1 MMMPGVIAME
11 SINNCSFIRPG
22 IVQGIYPEK
31 DHKDYGLI
39 DNIVNSTVKLFS
51 SDALFV
57 RNARRVF
64 VNKVKKLEQ
73 KFISMDEKEIAF
85 FAQSLRNK
93 LQCQG
98 IQQNL
103 AIEAFA
109 LVKEVSFRTI
119 GMRHYDVQVIGG
131 WVMLNGMITEMDT
144 GEGKTLTATFPACT
158 AALAGVPV
166 HIVTVN
172 DYLVQRDM
180 ELMAPIYHFLGLSVG
195 AITEQ
200 MDSEQR
206 QKAYACDITYCTN
219 KQLAFDYLRDRLVLK
234 TKVNKTQLRI
244 EKLDKKNTQVN
255 RLHLRGLCYAII
267 DEADSVLIDESRTPL
282 ILSKEGKEMGMQKI
296 VTEALACC
304 ENLLEH
310 EHFQID
316 YKNRVIEF
324 SENGKEKIRE
334 LVADYTGVWAGYE
347 RSIELITQALTA
359 KYLFV
364 RDQHYLVQDDKIQI
378 VDEYTG
384 RVMADRS
391 WEYGLHQMLEAKEG
405 CKITAQKETL
415 AKISYQQFFRRYFLL
430 AGMTGTAK
438 EVGSELWSVY
448 HLDPLKVPTHH
459 PDKKKRFPTK
469 IFKTA
474 KLKWAGL
481 VQHVTDIHQQ
491 GRPILI
497 GTRSVEFSEHISQL
511 LDENGLD
518 HEVLNARQDAHE
530 ADIIKKAGIKGQITV
545 ATNMAGRG
553 TDIKLAETV
562 AEIGGLHVIAT
573 ECHEARRIDRQLFGR
588 CGRQGDPGS
597 YVMFVSF
604 EDELVLKFCPHY
616 LQSSFNNFNR
626 YNNFI
631 FNFLIEYFVFR
642 KSQKIAE
649 KKFERDRRNLLKIDA
664 RLKSLLAFSGNID

>member
-1 MMMPGVIAME
+1 ME
-11 SINNCSFIRPG
+11 SINNCSFVRPG
-22 IVQGIYPEK
+22 IVQGVYPERE
-31 DHKDYGLI
+31 HKDDGFI
-39 DNIVNSTVKLFS
+39 DNFVNSAIKLFS

-57 RNARRVF
+57 SNAHRVF
-64 VNKVKKLEQ
+64 VKKVKKYEQ
-73 KFISMDEKEIAF
+73 RIISMDEQEIASF
-85 FAQSLRNK
+85 TQSLRNK
-93 LQCQG
+93 LQSQG

-109 LVKEVSFRTI
+109 LIKEISYRTI
-119 GMRHYDVQVIGG
+119 GMRHYDVQVLGG
-131 WVMLNGMITEMDT
+131 WVMLNGMITEMNT
-144 GEGKTLTATFPACT
+144 GEGKTLTATLPACT
-158 AALAGVPV
+158 AAMAGVPV

-180 ELMAPIYHFLGLSVG
+180 ALMAPIYHSLGLTVG

-206 QKAYACDITYCTN
+206 QNAYACDITYCTN

-234 TKVNKTQLRI
+234 TKVNKIQLRI
-244 EKLDKKNTQVN
+244 DKLDKKNTLVN
-255 RLHLRGLCYAII
+255 KLHLRGLCFAII
-267 DEADSVLIDESRTPL
+267 DEVDSVLIDEARTPL
-282 ILSKEGKEMGMQKI
+282 ILSREGKEMGMQQI
-296 VTEALACC
+296 VTEAMTCC
-304 ENLLEH
+304 EHLVEH

-316 YKNRVIEF
+316 FKSRVIEF
-324 SENGKEKIRE
+324 SEHGKEKIRE
-334 LVADYTGVWAGYE
+334 LVVDYAGVWSGYQ
-347 RSIELITQALTA
+347 RSLELITQALTA
-359 KYLFV
+359 KYLFI
-364 RDQHYLVQDDKIQI
+364 RDQHYLVKDDKIQI

-438 EVGSELWSVY
+438 EVGRELWSVY

-459 PDKKKRFPTK
+459 PDIKKRFTTK
-469 IFKTA
+469 VFKTA
-474 KLKWAGL
+474 ALKWAGL
-481 VQHVTDIHQQ
+481 VKHVVDIHQK

-497 GTRSVEFSEHISQL
+497 GTRSVEFSEHISKL
-511 LDENGLD
+511 LYENGLN

-530 ADIIKKAGIKGQITV
+530 ADIIQKAGLKGQITV

-553 TDIKLAETV
+553 TDIKLAEKV

-604 EDELVLKFCPHY
+604 EDELVLKFCPRY
-616 LQSSFNNFNR
+616 LQGFFNR
-626 YNNFI
+626 FSRYDNFI
-631 FNFLIEYFVFR
+631 VHFLIERFVFR
-642 KSQKIAE
+642 KSQEIAE
-649 KKFERDRRNLLKIDA
+649 KKFEKDRKNLLKIDT